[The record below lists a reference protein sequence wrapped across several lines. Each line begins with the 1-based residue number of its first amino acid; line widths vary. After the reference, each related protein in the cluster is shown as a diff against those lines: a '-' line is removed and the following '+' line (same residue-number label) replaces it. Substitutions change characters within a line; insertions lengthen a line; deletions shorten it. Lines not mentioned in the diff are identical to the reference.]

1 MLRVEGKKKREWE
14 NGIERK
20 GRGGGKE
27 KKNRDKRKRAP
38 KAAMLSAKA
47 SFFLP
52 LLFFVLFCVGFSGF
66 GQSLEKDRDR
76 QAGS

>member
-1 MLRVEGKKKREWE
+1 MKEKKKEMRKWDREK
-14 NGIERK
+14 GKRKRRGER
-20 GRGGGKE
+20 